1 MPKLCFMNLD
11 QLQAL
16 RAIADEGSFE
26 AAAYELGV
34 SASAVSQRIRALERE
49 VGQVLLRRGTPCE
62 PTEAGIGLVRVA
74 RHMRVLEQE
83 AWAGLGRTA
92 AGRSVT
98 SLAVPADVLGT
109 WFGPVLAEAADWED
123 TVLDLHV
130 EDQDHSA
137 RLLRRGEVLAAVTT
151 EPQPVQGCAA
161 EPLGSMRYVPLASP
175 ALLARHAAGD
185 VVDLGAMPM
194 MRYNA
199 KDDLQ
204 RLALSGAG
212 LDVAPPTHL
221 APSFDGF
228 HRSVRAGLGW
238 GMLVDAQAVEDVSAG
253 RLVRVPGLDDVLV
266 PLYWQAATLPVTRLV
281 RLTRAVREAAQRTL
295 ERG

>member
-1 MPKLCFMNLD
+1 MNLD
-11 QLQAL
+11 QLQA
-16 RAIADEGSFE
+16 
-26 AAAYELGV
+26 
-34 SASAVSQRIRALERE
+34 
-49 VGQVLLRRGTPCE
+49 LLRRGTPCE
-62 PTEAGIGLVRVA
+62 PTEAGVGLVRVA
-74 RHMRVLEQE
+74 RHMLVLEQE

-238 GMLVDAQAVEDVSAG
+238 GMLPEEQLAPLERDG
-253 RLVRVPGLDDVLV
+253 RLVRLAADRPVGV
-266 PLYWQAATLPVTRLV
+266 PLHWQRWRLDSPLLD
-281 RLTRAVREAAQRTL
+281 RLTDAVRSAAGRHL
-295 ERG
+295 G

>member
-49 VGQVLLRRGTPCE
+49 VGQVLLRRG
-62 PTEAGIGLVRVA
+62 
-74 RHMRVLEQE
+74 
-83 AWAGLGRTA
+83 
-92 AGRSVT
+92 
-98 SLAVPADVLGT
+98 
-109 WFGPVLAEAADWED
+109 
-123 TVLDLHV
+123 
-130 EDQDHSA
+130 
-137 RLLRRGEVLAAVTT
+137 EVLAAVTT

-175 ALLARHAAGD
+175 ALLARHAADD

-238 GMLVDAQAVEDVSAG
+238 GMLVDAQAVEDVRAG

>member
-49 VGQVLLRRGTPCE
+49 VGQVLLRRG
-62 PTEAGIGLVRVA
+62 
-74 RHMRVLEQE
+74 
-83 AWAGLGRTA
+83 
-92 AGRSVT
+92 
-98 SLAVPADVLGT
+98 
-109 WFGPVLAEAADWED
+109 
-123 TVLDLHV
+123 
-130 EDQDHSA
+130 
-137 RLLRRGEVLAAVTT
+137 EVLAAVTT

-175 ALLARHAAGD
+175 ALRARHAAGD

-238 GMLVDAQAVEDVSAG
+238 GMLVDAQAVEDVRAG

-295 ERG
+295 EPG

>member
-49 VGQVLLRRGTPCE
+49 VGQV
-62 PTEAGIGLVRVA
+62 
-74 RHMRVLEQE
+74 
-83 AWAGLGRTA
+83 
-92 AGRSVT
+92 
-98 SLAVPADVLGT
+98 
-109 WFGPVLAEAADWED
+109 
-123 TVLDLHV
+123 
-130 EDQDHSA
+130 
-137 RLLRRGEVLAAVTT
+137 LLRRGEVLAAVTT

-238 GMLVDAQAVEDVSAG
+238 GMLVDAQAVEDVRAG

-295 ERG
+295 EPG

>member
-49 VGQVLLRRGTPCE
+49 VGQVLLRRG
-62 PTEAGIGLVRVA
+62 
-74 RHMRVLEQE
+74 
-83 AWAGLGRTA
+83 
-92 AGRSVT
+92 
-98 SLAVPADVLGT
+98 
-109 WFGPVLAEAADWED
+109 
-123 TVLDLHV
+123 
-130 EDQDHSA
+130 
-137 RLLRRGEVLAAVTT
+137 EVLAAVTT

-175 ALLARHAAGD
+175 ALRARHAAGD

-238 GMLVDAQAVEDVSAG
+238 GMLVDAQAVEDVRAG

>member
-1 MPKLCFMNLD
+1 M
-11 QLQAL
+11 
-16 RAIADEGSFE
+16 
-26 AAAYELGV
+26 
-34 SASAVSQRIRALERE
+34 
-49 VGQVLLRRGTPCE
+49 
-62 PTEAGIGLVRVA
+62 
-74 RHMRVLEQE
+74 
-83 AWAGLGRTA
+83 
-92 AGRSVT
+92 
-98 SLAVPADVLGT
+98 
-109 WFGPVLAEAADWED
+109 
-123 TVLDLHV
+123 
-130 EDQDHSA
+130 
-137 RLLRRGEVLAAVTT
+137 LAAVTT

-238 GMLVDAQAVEDVSAG
+238 GMLVDAQAVEDVRAG

>member
-1 MPKLCFMNLD
+1 MNLD

-49 VGQVLLRRGTPCE
+49 AGQVLLRR
-62 PTEAGIGLVRVA
+62 
-74 RHMRVLEQE
+74 
-83 AWAGLGRTA
+83 
-92 AGRSVT
+92 S
-98 SLAVPADVLGT
+98 
-109 WFGPVLAEAADWED
+109 
-123 TVLDLHV
+123 
-130 EDQDHSA
+130 
-137 RLLRRGEVLAAVTT
+137 EVLAAVTT

-238 GMLVDAQAVEDVSAG
+238 GMLVDAQAVEDVRAG

-281 RLTRAVREAAQRTL
+281 RLTQAVREAAQRTL

>member
-1 MPKLCFMNLD
+1 MPQLCFMNLD

-49 VGQVLLRRGTPCE
+49 VGQV
-62 PTEAGIGLVRVA
+62 
-74 RHMRVLEQE
+74 
-83 AWAGLGRTA
+83 
-92 AGRSVT
+92 
-98 SLAVPADVLGT
+98 
-109 WFGPVLAEAADWED
+109 
-123 TVLDLHV
+123 
-130 EDQDHSA
+130 
-137 RLLRRGEVLAAVTT
+137 LLRRGEVLAAVTT

-238 GMLVDAQAVEDVSAG
+238 GMLVDAQAVEDVRAG

>member
-1 MPKLCFMNLD
+1 MNLD

-34 SASAVSQRIRALERE
+34 SASAVSQRIRARERE
-49 VGQVLLRRGTPCE
+49 VGQV
-62 PTEAGIGLVRVA
+62 
-74 RHMRVLEQE
+74 
-83 AWAGLGRTA
+83 
-92 AGRSVT
+92 
-98 SLAVPADVLGT
+98 
-109 WFGPVLAEAADWED
+109 
-123 TVLDLHV
+123 
-130 EDQDHSA
+130 
-137 RLLRRGEVLAAVTT
+137 LLRRGEVLAAVTT
-151 EPQPVQGCAA
+151 EPHPVQGCAA
-161 EPLGSMRYVPLASP
+161 EPLGSMRYVPLVAP

-199 KDDLQ
+199 TDDLQ
-204 RLALSGAG
+204 RLALSDAG

-238 GMLVDAQAVEDVSAG
+238 GMLVDAQAVEDVRAG

-266 PLYWQAATLPVTRLV
+266 PLYWQAATLPVTRAWCGS
-281 RLTRAVREAAQRTL
+281 RGRCGRRPSGRSSGGEAAPRSRTVSDAAAVPGL
-295 ERG
+295 PWMPRPTQAGSPTPR

>member
-49 VGQVLLRRGTPCE
+49 VGQVLLRRG
-62 PTEAGIGLVRVA
+62 
-74 RHMRVLEQE
+74 
-83 AWAGLGRTA
+83 
-92 AGRSVT
+92 
-98 SLAVPADVLGT
+98 
-109 WFGPVLAEAADWED
+109 
-123 TVLDLHV
+123 
-130 EDQDHSA
+130 
-137 RLLRRGEVLAAVTT
+137 EVLAAVTT
-151 EPQPVQGCAA
+151 EPRPVQGCAA

-238 GMLVDAQAVEDVSAG
+238 GMLVDAQAVEDVRAG

>member
-1 MPKLCFMNLD
+1 MPQLCFTNLD

-34 SASAVSQRIRALERE
+34 SASAVSQRIRARERE
-49 VGQVLLRRGTPCE
+49 VGQV
-62 PTEAGIGLVRVA
+62 
-74 RHMRVLEQE
+74 
-83 AWAGLGRTA
+83 
-92 AGRSVT
+92 
-98 SLAVPADVLGT
+98 
-109 WFGPVLAEAADWED
+109 
-123 TVLDLHV
+123 
-130 EDQDHSA
+130 
-137 RLLRRGEVLAAVTT
+137 LLRRGEVLAAVTT

-238 GMLVDAQAVEDVSAG
+238 GMLVDAQAVEDVRAG

>member
-1 MPKLCFMNLD
+1 M
-11 QLQAL
+11 
-16 RAIADEGSFE
+16 
-26 AAAYELGV
+26 
-34 SASAVSQRIRALERE
+34 
-49 VGQVLLRRGTPCE
+49 
-62 PTEAGIGLVRVA
+62 
-74 RHMRVLEQE
+74 
-83 AWAGLGRTA
+83 
-92 AGRSVT
+92 
-98 SLAVPADVLGT
+98 
-109 WFGPVLAEAADWED
+109 
-123 TVLDLHV
+123 
-130 EDQDHSA
+130 
-137 RLLRRGEVLAAVTT
+137 LLRRGEVLAAVTT

-161 EPLGSMRYVPLASP
+161 EPLGSTRYVPLASP

-238 GMLVDAQAVEDVSAG
+238 GMLVDAQAVEDVRAG

>member
-1 MPKLCFMNLD
+1 MNLD

-49 VGQVLLRRGTPCE
+49 VGQVLLRRG
-62 PTEAGIGLVRVA
+62 
-74 RHMRVLEQE
+74 
-83 AWAGLGRTA
+83 
-92 AGRSVT
+92 
-98 SLAVPADVLGT
+98 
-109 WFGPVLAEAADWED
+109 
-123 TVLDLHV
+123 
-130 EDQDHSA
+130 
-137 RLLRRGEVLAAVTT
+137 EVLAAVTT

-175 ALLARHAAGD
+175 ALLARHVAGD

-238 GMLVDAQAVEDVSAG
+238 GMLVDAQAVEDVRAG

>member
-1 MPKLCFMNLD
+1 MNRR
-11 QLQAL
+11 AL
-16 RAIADEGSFE
+16 VTFT
-26 AAAYELGV
+26 LGV
-34 SASAVSQRIRALERE
+34 AFATAPAASAEQLGKLGGALKRANQVRDVQMTDAEEAQLGGEVSQRIRALERE
-49 VGQVLLRRGTPCE
+49 VGQV
-62 PTEAGIGLVRVA
+62 
-74 RHMRVLEQE
+74 
-83 AWAGLGRTA
+83 
-92 AGRSVT
+92 
-98 SLAVPADVLGT
+98 
-109 WFGPVLAEAADWED
+109 
-123 TVLDLHV
+123 
-130 EDQDHSA
+130 
-137 RLLRRGEVLAAVTT
+137 LLRRGEVLAAVTT

-238 GMLVDAQAVEDVSAG
+238 GMLVDAQAVEDVRAG

-281 RLTRAVREAAQRTL
+281 RLTRAVREADQRTL

>member
-1 MPKLCFMNLD
+1 MNLD

-62 PTEAGIGLVRVA
+62 PTEAGVGLVRVA

-109 WFGPVLAEAADWED
+109 WFEPVLAEAAEWDD

-161 EPLGSMRYVPLASP
+161 EPW
-175 ALLARHAAGD
+175 
-185 VVDLGAMPM
+185 
-194 MRYNA
+194 
-199 KDDLQ
+199 
-204 RLALSGAG
+204 
-212 LDVAPPTHL
+212 
-221 APSFDGF
+221 PS
-228 HRSVRAGLGW
+228 R
-238 GMLVDAQAVEDVSAG
+238 
-253 RLVRVPGLDDVLV
+253 
-266 PLYWQAATLPVTRLV
+266 
-281 RLTRAVREAAQRTL
+281 
-295 ERG
+295 

>member
-49 VGQVLLRRGTPCE
+49 VGQV
-62 PTEAGIGLVRVA
+62 
-74 RHMRVLEQE
+74 
-83 AWAGLGRTA
+83 
-92 AGRSVT
+92 
-98 SLAVPADVLGT
+98 
-109 WFGPVLAEAADWED
+109 
-123 TVLDLHV
+123 
-130 EDQDHSA
+130 
-137 RLLRRGEVLAAVTT
+137 LLRRGEVLAAVTT

-238 GMLVDAQAVEDVSAG
+238 GMLVDAQAVEDVRAG

>member
-49 VGQVLLRRGTPCE
+49 VGQV
-62 PTEAGIGLVRVA
+62 
-74 RHMRVLEQE
+74 
-83 AWAGLGRTA
+83 
-92 AGRSVT
+92 
-98 SLAVPADVLGT
+98 
-109 WFGPVLAEAADWED
+109 
-123 TVLDLHV
+123 
-130 EDQDHSA
+130 
-137 RLLRRGEVLAAVTT
+137 LLRRGEVLAAVTT

-238 GMLVDAQAVEDVSAG
+238 GMLVDDQAVEDVRAG

>member
-49 VGQVLLRRGTPCE
+49 VGQVLLRRGTPCD
-62 PTEAGIGLVRVA
+62 PTEAGVGLVRVA

-109 WFGPVLAEAADWED
+109 WFGPVLAEAADWDD

-175 ALLARHAAGD
+175 ALRARHAAGD

-194 MRYNA
+194 MRY
-199 KDDLQ
+199 
-204 RLALSGAG
+204 LS
-212 LDVAPPTHL
+212 LIHI
-221 APSFDGF
+221 
-228 HRSVRAGLGW
+228 
-238 GMLVDAQAVEDVSAG
+238 
-253 RLVRVPGLDDVLV
+253 
-266 PLYWQAATLPVTRLV
+266 
-281 RLTRAVREAAQRTL
+281 
-295 ERG
+295 

>member
-1 MPKLCFMNLD
+1 MPQLCFTNLD

-49 VGQVLLRRGTPCE
+49 VGQV
-62 PTEAGIGLVRVA
+62 
-74 RHMRVLEQE
+74 
-83 AWAGLGRTA
+83 
-92 AGRSVT
+92 
-98 SLAVPADVLGT
+98 
-109 WFGPVLAEAADWED
+109 
-123 TVLDLHV
+123 
-130 EDQDHSA
+130 
-137 RLLRRGEVLAAVTT
+137 LLRRGEVLAAVTT

-238 GMLVDAQAVEDVSAG
+238 GMLVDAQAVEDVRAG

>member
-49 VGQVLLRRGTPCE
+49 VGQVLLRRG
-62 PTEAGIGLVRVA
+62 
-74 RHMRVLEQE
+74 
-83 AWAGLGRTA
+83 
-92 AGRSVT
+92 
-98 SLAVPADVLGT
+98 
-109 WFGPVLAEAADWED
+109 
-123 TVLDLHV
+123 
-130 EDQDHSA
+130 
-137 RLLRRGEVLAAVTT
+137 EVLAAVTP

-238 GMLVDAQAVEDVSAG
+238 GMLVDAQAVEDVRAG

>member
-1 MPKLCFMNLD
+1 MNLD

-62 PTEAGIGLVRVA
+62 PTEAGVGLVRVA

-109 WFGPVLAEAADWED
+109 
-123 TVLDLHV
+123 
-130 EDQDHSA
+130 
-137 RLLRRGEVLAAVTT
+137 
-151 EPQPVQGCAA
+151 
-161 EPLGSMRYVPLASP
+161 
-175 ALLARHAAGD
+175 
-185 VVDLGAMPM
+185 
-194 MRYNA
+194 
-199 KDDLQ
+199 
-204 RLALSGAG
+204 
-212 LDVAPPTHL
+212 
-221 APSFDGF
+221 
-228 HRSVRAGLGW
+228 
-238 GMLVDAQAVEDVSAG
+238 
-253 RLVRVPGLDDVLV
+253 
-266 PLYWQAATLPVTRLV
+266 
-281 RLTRAVREAAQRTL
+281 
-295 ERG
+295 

>member
-49 VGQVLLRRGTPCE
+49 VGQVLLRRG
-62 PTEAGIGLVRVA
+62 
-74 RHMRVLEQE
+74 
-83 AWAGLGRTA
+83 
-92 AGRSVT
+92 
-98 SLAVPADVLGT
+98 
-109 WFGPVLAEAADWED
+109 
-123 TVLDLHV
+123 
-130 EDQDHSA
+130 
-137 RLLRRGEVLAAVTT
+137 EVLAAVTT

-161 EPLGSMRYVPLASP
+161 EPLGSMRYVPVASP

-238 GMLVDAQAVEDVSAG
+238 GMLVDAQAVEDVRAG

>member
-1 MPKLCFMNLD
+1 M
-11 QLQAL
+11 
-16 RAIADEGSFE
+16 
-26 AAAYELGV
+26 
-34 SASAVSQRIRALERE
+34 
-49 VGQVLLRRGTPCE
+49 
-62 PTEAGIGLVRVA
+62 
-74 RHMRVLEQE
+74 
-83 AWAGLGRTA
+83 
-92 AGRSVT
+92 
-98 SLAVPADVLGT
+98 
-109 WFGPVLAEAADWED
+109 
-123 TVLDLHV
+123 
-130 EDQDHSA
+130 
-137 RLLRRGEVLAAVTT
+137 
-151 EPQPVQGCAA
+151 QGCAA

-238 GMLVDAQAVEDVSAG
+238 GMLVPVGWSACPGSTTSSCPSTG
-253 RLVRVPGLDDVLV
+253 RRPHC
-266 PLYWQAATLPVTRLV
+266 P
-281 RLTRAVREAAQRTL
+281 
-295 ERG
+295 

>member
-62 PTEAGIGLVRVA
+62 PTEAGVGLVRVA

-109 WFGPVLAEAADWED
+109 WFGPVLAEAADWDD

-175 ALLARHAAGD
+175 ALRARHAAGD

-228 HRSVRAGLGW
+228 HRSVRAGLG
-238 GMLVDAQAVEDVSAG
+238 LS
-253 RLVRVPGLDDVLV
+253 LIHI
-266 PLYWQAATLPVTRLV
+266 
-281 RLTRAVREAAQRTL
+281 
-295 ERG
+295 

>member
-49 VGQVLLRRGTPCE
+49 VGQVLLRRG
-62 PTEAGIGLVRVA
+62 
-74 RHMRVLEQE
+74 
-83 AWAGLGRTA
+83 
-92 AGRSVT
+92 
-98 SLAVPADVLGT
+98 
-109 WFGPVLAEAADWED
+109 
-123 TVLDLHV
+123 
-130 EDQDHSA
+130 
-137 RLLRRGEVLAAVTT
+137 EVLAAVTT
-151 EPQPVQGCAA
+151 EPHPVQGCAA

-175 ALLARHAAGD
+175 ALLARHAAGA

-238 GMLVDAQAVEDVSAG
+238 GMLVDAQAVEDVRAG

-266 PLYWQAATLPVTRLV
+266 PLYWQAATLPVTRLL